1 MHEWVLSVYKDKYNE
16 FKCVVCGFL
25 WKHNMKK
32 PTVTCEEVLAS
43 NRRPNKMTATSEG
56 WVLK

>member
-32 PTVTCEEVLAS
+32 PTVTCEEILAS
-43 NRRPNKMTATSEG
+43 KENDH
-56 WVLK
+56 VL